1 MLHLNNL
8 GTLYFVLGTI
18 SLLRHLGFYQ
28 QKLKKTTYTHRK
40 KLCVYVAKKGLLILT
55 TCPRPRE
62 TSNAERRLKNVEV
75 DKSTKYGLEF
85 FSHLDT

>member
-28 QKLKKTTYTHRK
+28 QKLKKPHKHIGFFYVLMWLK
-40 KLCVYVAKKGLLILT
+40 KASSIM
-55 TCPRPRE
+55 
-62 TSNAERRLKNVEV
+62 NALR
-75 DKSTKYGLEF
+75 DG
-85 FSHLDT
+85 